1 MLKVLLPVDGSDA
14 SGKTVEAFIR
24 QLDWY
29 REVPHLHLLNVQFPL
44 RGNVSM
50 FIDPDNISQYHQEE
64 GLTELQTARD
74 ALDKAG
80 LACQFHIV
88 VGDPADMIVR
98 YARENRFDLI
108 AMGSRGHN
116 AAERLLLGSVTSKVM
131 QLSTVPV
138 LLVK

>member
-14 SGKTVEAFIR
+14 SGKTVEVFVR

-29 REVPHLHLLNVQFPL
+29 REVPDLHLLNVQLPL

-50 FIDPDNISQYHQEE
+50 FIGSDNISQYHQEE
-64 GLTELQTARD
+64 GLRELQTARD
-74 ALDKAG
+74 TLDKAG
-80 LACQFHIV
+80 VACQFHII

-98 YARENRFDLI
+98 YAREKQLDLI
-108 AMGSRGHN
+108 VMGSGHSKV
-116 AAERLLLGSVTSKVM
+116 EHLLLGSVTSEVM
-131 QLSTVPV
+131 QLSTVSV